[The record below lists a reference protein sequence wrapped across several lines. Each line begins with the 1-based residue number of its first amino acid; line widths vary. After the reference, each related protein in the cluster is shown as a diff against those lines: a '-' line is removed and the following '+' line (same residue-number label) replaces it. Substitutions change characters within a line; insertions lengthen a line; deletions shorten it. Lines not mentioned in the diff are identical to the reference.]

1 MGNIGRVDRCKVS
14 TLGEEFTDETICV
27 FVGTAL
33 PGGMG
38 VGKVKG
44 EPVEGLGNVLI
55 QGELRTT
62 VRSDAFYLVW
72 R

>member
-1 MGNIGRVDRCKVS
+1 MCNIGRGDRCKVS
-14 TLGEEFTDETICV
+14 TLGEKFTDEAIRV

-44 EPVEGLGNVLI
+44 EPVEGLGNVPI
-55 QGELRTT
+55 
-62 VRSDAFYLVW
+62 
-72 R
+72 